1 MTPADDR
8 YFHADGVR
16 LRFRDQG
23 EGPAV
28 VLLHGWT
35 LDLEIWEPQAS
46 ELARGLRV
54 IRPDRRGFG
63 LSEGTPDAAADS
75 ADLEALLDH
84 LRVAQAALVGM
95 SQGARAAMAFALRH
109 PGRVPALVLDGPPG
123 AAAGLAT
130 GDEEDYSF
138 DEFRRLAQSAGLTAF
153 RDAWH
158 GHPLLRLHGGDAGG
172 RELLARVLARYPG
185 RDLLAGA
192 PAPATTVAPAA
203 LGRLAMPVLV
213 VNGEFDTRRRLLAG
227 DHLCRALPHAERA
240 LVPGAGH
247 LANLDNPA
255 AYNEVIRSFLR
266 RQSRVAA

>member
-1 MTPADDR
+1 VTSTDDG
-8 YFHADGVR
+8 YFHAHGAR

-46 ELARGLRV
+46 GLARGLRV

-63 LSEGTPDAAADS
+63 LSTGTPDAAADTT
-75 ADLEALLDH
+75 DLEALLDH

-95 SQGARAAMAFALRH
+95 SQGARAALAFALRH

-130 GDEEDYSF
+130 GGGDDYSF
-138 DEFRRLAQSAGLTAF
+138 DEFRRLAQSAGLEAF
-153 RDAWH
+153 RDAWS
-158 GHPLLRLHGGDAGG
+158 GHPLMRLQAGDAGA

-192 PAPATTVAPAA
+192 PAPAPAIAPAV
-203 LGRLAMPVLV
+203 LGGLAMPVLV

-227 DHLCRALPHAERA
+227 DHLCRVLPRAERA

>member
-1 MTPADDR
+1 M
-8 YFHADGVR
+8 R

-35 LDLEIWEPQAS
+35 LDLEIWEPQAR
-46 ELARGLRV
+46 ELAGDLRV

-63 LSEGTPDAAADS
+63 LSAGTPDAAADT

-84 LRVAQAALVGM
+84 LRVAQAMLVGM
-95 SQGARAAMAFALRH
+95 SQGARAAIAFALRH
-109 PGRVPALVLDGPPG
+109 PGRVTGLVLDGPPG
-123 AAAGLAT
+123 AAAGLAS
-130 GDEEDYSF
+130 GGEEDYSF
-138 DEFRRLAQSAGLTAF
+138 DEFRRLAQSTGLEAF
-153 RDAWH
+153 RDAWR
-158 GHPLLRLHGGDAGG
+158 GHPLMRLHAGDA
-172 RELLARVLARYPG
+172 RAHELLARVIARYPG
-185 RDLLAGA
+185 RDLLTRV
-192 PAPATTVAPAA
+192 PAPAMTVAPAA

-213 VNGEFDTRRRLLAG
+213 VNGEFDTRPRLLAG
-227 DHLCRALPHAERA
+227 DHLCRLLPRAERA
-240 LVPGAGH
+240 RVPGAGH